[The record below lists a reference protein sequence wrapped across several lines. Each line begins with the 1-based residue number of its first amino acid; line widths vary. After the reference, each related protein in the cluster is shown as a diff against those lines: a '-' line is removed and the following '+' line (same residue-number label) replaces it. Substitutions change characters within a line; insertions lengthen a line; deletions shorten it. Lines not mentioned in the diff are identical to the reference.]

1 MKNKNLI
8 LLFILI
14 LSFSNNLKAQDSTNV
29 INCNL
34 ELYGNKDVYFCE
46 NFFVFFEIEGK
57 IYAPADPS
65 KKTRSIVVPDNIPL
79 DSTQINICIYY
90 KESVYSFTSMAS
102 VLSKKNRHRWHIE
115 IGRDPLTF
123 SDEYYPEYF
132 KVRKIKLYKSTGP
145 VNVLRIPVSYDDEI
159 KARLN
164 QLNRS
169 QENEK

>member
-1 MKNKNLI
+1 MKSKY
-8 LLFILI
+8 LFILI

-79 DSTQINICIYY
+79 DSTEIKICIYY
-90 KESVYSFTSMAS
+90 KESVYSFSKMAS
-102 VLSKKNRHRWHIE
+102 VLSKKNRHIWLIK

-123 SDEYYPEYF
+123 SDENYPEYS
-132 KVRKIKLYKSTGP
+132 KIRNIDLSLGTGIGES
-145 VNVLRIPVSYDDEI
+145 LRRLGSYDNEI